1 MGLTVKDFA
10 KTLKIKDDALLE
22 RMKAAGLSHT
32 KSSDEITPAD
42 KLAILKSLKERK
54 SSPAPTVTSSSSN
67 GGVKVKSKG
76 TLSQP
81 TSSSP
86 SLSDGLTDNIE
97 AKRQAAAENLK
108 EQQQK
113 REDQIKEAIR
123 IKQEQQQSAKKAQQS
138 KSTSQKKPQ
147 PRVNVKDQLSR
158 AAKDYS
164 RRETSFNEGT
174 EHQFAK
180 PVEFIKRDIEV
191 PETIQVGEL
200 AKLMFIK
207 GGEVVKVLMSMG
219 VAASIND
226 SIDQETG
233 ILVAEEL
240 GHNGIALSDSS
251 VEDEIIGNINYTD
264 KPKARAPVITVM
276 GHVDHGKTT
285 LLDFIRKTK
294 VVDGEAGGITQH
306 IGAYQVPVGDS
317 VITFIDTPGH
327 AAFSSMRARGANTTD
342 VVILVVAANDGV
354 MPQTEEAINHA
365 KAAGVSIVVA
375 INKMDLQGADL
386 ERIKGDLAAKD
397 LTPED
402 WGGNIQMVPVSAL
415 QGDGVD
421 KLLEAVVLE
430 SELLEL
436 KAHYE
441 GQAQGVVIESE
452 LDKFRGAVATLLVQN
467 GTLKIG
473 DMVVCGSAVG
483 KVKSIVNSDGSK
495 LKTAEPS
502 FAVEILGLSSVPDA
516 GETFQVVK
524 NDKEAREIAEF
535 RENKI
540 KDRKVL
546 KQRDESL
553 GNIFESMG
561 QSEKKVLN
569 VILKSDVAGTSEAV
583 VAALAE
589 IGNDDA
595 SVKVVASGVGGISE
609 SDANLA
615 LATESIILGFNVR
628 SDSAAKKIVEGEDL
642 VLSYHSII
650 YELIDEVRAR
660 LSGLLDPIVKEE
672 IVGIAEVLEV
682 FNSPKFGQV
691 AGCMVEEGSILK
703 NKPVRVLRDDVVIHQ
718 GELDSLRRFKD
729 DVGEVKSG
737 TECGVGIKNYKDIRP
752 GDKVEVFDRK
762 EETQSI

>member
-1 MGLTVKDFA
+1 M
-10 KTLKIKDDALLE
+10 
-22 RMKAAGLSHT
+22 
-32 KSSDEITPAD
+32 
-42 KLAILKSLKERK
+42 SL
-54 SSPAPTVTSSSSN
+54 
-67 GGVKVKSKG
+67 
-76 TLSQP
+76 
-81 TSSSP
+81 
-86 SLSDGLTDNIE
+86 
-97 AKRQAAAENLK
+97 
-108 EQQQK
+108 
-113 REDQIKEAIR
+113 
-123 IKQEQQQSAKKAQQS
+123 
-138 KSTSQKKPQ
+138 
-147 PRVNVKDQLSR
+147 
-158 AAKDYS
+158 
-164 RRETSFNEGT
+164 
-174 EHQFAK
+174 
-180 PVEFIKRDIEV
+180 
-191 PETIQVGEL
+191 
-200 AKLMFIK
+200 
-207 GGEVVKVLMSMG
+207 G

-240 GHNGIALSDSS
+240 GHNGIALDDSS
-251 VEDEIIGNINYTD
+251 VEDEIIGNINYLDT
-264 KPKARAPVITVM
+264 PQTRAPVITVM

-306 IGAYQVPVGDS
+306 IGAYQVPVGKS

-375 INKMDLQGADL
+375 INKMDLQGADI

-402 WGGNIQMVPVSAL
+402 WGGNIQMIPVSTL
-415 QGDGVD
+415 KGDGVD

-430 SELLEL
+430 AELLEL
-436 KAHYE
+436 KAHYQ
-441 GQAQGVVIESE
+441 GPAQGVVIESE
-452 LDKFRGAVATLLVQN
+452 LDKFRGAVATLLIQN
-467 GTLKIG
+467 GILKVG
-473 DMVVCGSAVG
+473 DMVVCGSAIG
-483 KVKSIVNSDGSK
+483 KVKSIISSDGSK

-502 FAVEILGLSSVPDA
+502 FAVEILGLSGVPDA

-535 RENKI
+535 RENKL

-561 QSEKKVLN
+561 QSDKKILN
-569 VILKSDVAGTSEAV
+569 VVLKSDVAGTSEAI
-583 VAALAE
+583 VAALMDV
-589 IGNDDA
+589 GNDDA
-595 SVKVVASGVGGISE
+595 SIKVVASGVGGISE

-628 SDSAAKKIVEGEDL
+628 SDNAAKKIVEGEEI

-650 YELIDEVRAR
+650 YELIDEVKAR
-660 LSGLLDPIVKEE
+660 LSGLLDPIIKEE
-672 IVGIAEVLEV
+672 IVGTAEVLEV

-691 AGCMVEEGSILK
+691 AGCMVVEGSIFK
-703 NKPVRVLRDDVVIHQ
+703 NKPVRVLRDEVVIHQ

-729 DVGEVKSG
+729 DVAEVKSG
-737 TECGVGIKNYKDIRP
+737 TECGVGIKNYKDIKP
-752 GDKVEVFDRK
+752 GDKVEVFDRQ
-762 EETQSI
+762 EEAQSI